1 VSGLRFVLLM
11 ALAACPALARP
22 ATEAVAL
29 PAEVV
34 PFVEADSIPIALEK
48 ADLDRDGRADWLLV
62 LEYGKPRIDPR
73 DRFEEEGPRA
83 LLLLRRGADGRLVM
97 AARNDRVVYC
107 RGCGGMMGDPFQGL
121 AAAAGR
127 FTVTNAGGSRYRWS
141 RAFSFAWSRR
151 DSAWQL
157 VQVEDGSLD
166 IHDPQQRE
174 KRSVRR
180 PPKDYGKIDF
190 RAYVPE
196 Q

>member
-1 VSGLRFVLLM
+1 M
-11 ALAACPALARP
+11 ARP
-22 ATEAVAL
+22 AAEAVAL
-29 PAEVV
+29 PAEVA
-34 PFVEADSIPIALEK
+34 PFVEAGSIPIALEK
-48 ADLDRDGRADWLLV
+48 ADLDRDGRSDWLLV
-62 LEYGKPRIDPR
+62 LEYARPRIDHR
-73 DRFEEEGPRA
+73 NGFEEEGPRA
-83 LLLLRRGADGRLVM
+83 LLLLRRRVDGRLVM
-97 AARNDRVVYC
+97 AARNDHVVYC

-121 AAAAGR
+121 EAAAGR

-157 VQVEDGSLD
+157 LRVEDGSFD

-190 RAYVPE
+190 KAYVPE

>member
-22 ATEAVAL
+22 AAVAL
-29 PAEVV
+29 PAEIV

-157 VQVEDGSLD
+157 LQVEDGSLD

>member
-1 VSGLRFVLLM
+1 MSGLRLVLM
-11 ALAACPALARP
+11 ALAACPAMAQP
-22 ATEAVAL
+22 AGEAVAL
-29 PAEVV
+29 PAEVA
-34 PFVEADSIPIALEK
+34 PFVEAGSIPIALEK
-48 ADLDRDGRADWLLV
+48 ADLDRDGRSDWLLV
-62 LEYGKPRIDPR
+62 LEYARPRIDHKNG
-73 DRFEEEGPRA
+73 FEEEGPRA

-97 AARNDRVVYC
+97 AARNDHVVYC

-121 AAAAGR
+121 EAAAGR

-157 VQVEDGSLD
+157 LRVEDGSFD

-190 RAYVPE
+190 KVYVPE

>member
-1 VSGLRFVLLM
+1 MTGLRLALL
-11 ALAACPALARP
+11 ALATFSAMAQPM
-22 ATEAVAL
+22 TEAVPL

-34 PFVEADSIPIALEK
+34 PFVEPGSIPIALEK
-48 ADLDRDGRADWLLV
+48 ADLDGDGRSDWLLV
-62 LEYGKPRIDPR
+62 LEYARARIDSKN
-73 DRFEEEGPRA
+73 RFEEEGPRT

-121 AAAAGR
+121 EAATGR

-141 RAFSFAWSRR
+141 RAYTFAWSRI
-151 DSAWQL
+151 DSTWQL
-157 VQVEDGSLD
+157 VRIEDGSVD
-166 IHDPQQRE
+166 IRDPQQRE

-190 RAYVPE
+190 KAYKPD

>member
-1 VSGLRFVLLM
+1 VIRLRFALI
-11 ALAACPALARP
+11 ALATCPVMAQP
-22 ATEAVAL
+22 SVEAVAL
-29 PAEVV
+29 PAEVA
-34 PFVEADSIPIALEK
+34 PFVEAGSIPIALEK
-48 ADLDRDGRADWLLV
+48 ADLDRDGRKDWLLV
-62 LEYGKPRIDPR
+62 LEYAKPRIDPA

-97 AARNDRVVYC
+97 AARNDYVVYC

-121 AAAAGR
+121 EAAAGR

-141 RAFSFAWSRR
+141 RAFTFAWSRI

-157 VQVEDGSLD
+157 VRIEDGSLD
-166 IHDPQQRE
+166 IHDPRQRE

-190 RAYVPE
+190 KAYKPD